1 MKRQEIMVDP
11 NGQLLQW
18 MEKPTRRVSQEPV
31 LEPVLFNVF
40 GDDMSTDAIQNRKD
54 TDQL

>member
-1 MKRQEIMVDP
+1 MVDP

-40 GDDMSTDAIQNRKD
+40 GEDMSTDAIQNRKD